1 MARNTVTL
9 LICGCYC
16 HSTVRL
22 LKQEVWY
29 CAQWMSNAVSVLN
42 VLLQCANG
50 SWYFATFG
58 IARRLWWQEAW
69 DTDWSLL
76 GAHLS
81 HCIVCFQSFTYLF
94 WLRQRGPSMQNIQ
107 NWFAWYYSYQIDQ
120 MKLVFWKKMFV
131 NDNTILYSLSRLIRD
146 RFAAVASKYGTLSLA
161 QSVSNI
167 KQVVWNS
174 FITNIR
180 F

>member
-1 MARNTVTL
+1 MT
-9 LICGCYC
+9 
-16 HSTVRL
+16 
-22 LKQEVWY
+22 
-29 CAQWMSNAVSVLN
+29 
-42 VLLQCANG
+42 
-50 SWYFATFG
+50 
-58 IARRLWWQEAW
+58 
-69 DTDWSLL
+69 
-76 GAHLS
+76 
-81 HCIVCFQSFTYLF
+81 
-94 WLRQRGPSMQNIQ
+94 
-107 NWFAWYYSYQIDQ
+107 YQIDQ

-131 NDNTILYSLSRLIRD
+131 NDNKILYSFSRLIRD

>member
-1 MARNTVTL
+1 MPMT
-9 LICGCYC
+9 
-16 HSTVRL
+16 
-22 LKQEVWY
+22 
-29 CAQWMSNAVSVLN
+29 
-42 VLLQCANG
+42 
-50 SWYFATFG
+50 
-58 IARRLWWQEAW
+58 
-69 DTDWSLL
+69 
-76 GAHLS
+76 
-81 HCIVCFQSFTYLF
+81 
-94 WLRQRGPSMQNIQ
+94 
-107 NWFAWYYSYQIDQ
+107 YQIDQ

-131 NDNTILYSLSRLIRD
+131 NDNMILYSLSRLIRD